1 MKGFG
6 IVINCKGL
14 AFTCSK
20 MEMYIKVN
28 LKMVRGMG
36 KEVSNLKTG
45 GFTKELLRTINNM
58 VLEFTPIKM
67 GLKTFQSLREGSI

>member
-6 IVINCKGL
+6 KVINCKGL

-20 MEMYIKVN
+20 MEMFIKVN

-45 GFTKELLRTINNM
+45 GFTKELLRTINNT
-58 VLEFTPIKM
+58 VLEFTRIKM
-67 GLKTFQSLREGSI
+67 GLKTFQSLREASI